1 MDHSGHQVDSENLE
15 AQISTLSRSGHHNF
29 FTFRTNFTNSNPILF
44 QSWQPTTKSQYI
56 GTCFAIFF
64 MTIFQYFLLSTNK
77 KLSKN
82 GVSGLKLWSHA
93 VMSCI
98 ILGWGYF
105 LMLIVMSYEGWYFV
119 SILVGALIGSL
130 LFPNVGQVDHS
141 C

>member
-1 MDHSGHQVDSENLE
+1 MDHSGHQADSEN
-15 AQISTLSRSGHHNF
+15 QSSTSSGSGHHNF
-29 FTFRTNFTNSNPILF
+29 FTFRTNFTTSNPILF

-64 MTIFQYFLLSTNK
+64 MTIFQYFLLFTNK

-82 GVSGLKLWSHA
+82 GVISGLKLWVHA

-105 LMLIVMSYEGWYFV
+105 LMLIAMSYEGWYFV
-119 SILVGALIGSL
+119 SILVGALVGSL
-130 LFPNVGQVDHS
+130 LFPSVGQVNHS